1 MAKVYSH
8 FTEHIVEYSDSED
21 HTSRVKYSSLEPS
34 FLDRE
39 PSVKNDPIC
48 SWKMHE
54 TKSSVATAQMG
65 MGRISITLVSTIN
78 QHIQSINK
86 FIQFTSQIVKFIF
99 TYITLITRN
108 PGCYRVDVPKTTT
121 TRFKTLGHKLRVTYI
136 GPRTRRQTSERIFTI
151 PIKVAVILGVST
163 VGKIF

>member
-8 FTEHIVEYSDSED
+8 FIEHIVEYSDSED

-54 TKSSVATAQMG
+54 TKSSVATAHMG
-65 MGRISITLVSTIN
+65 MGRI
-78 QHIQSINK
+78 
-86 FIQFTSQIVKFIF
+86 KFIF

-108 PGCYRVDVPKTTT
+108 PGCYRVDVPKTTP

>member
-1 MAKVYSH
+1 MDYVRILHFMRILEEFEQIGFAAFVIDLSSSHSSTSSSSSEAVPMAKVYSH

-34 FLDRE
+34 FLDRD

-65 MGRISITLVSTIN
+65 MGRN
-78 QHIQSINK
+78 
-86 FIQFTSQIVKFIF
+86 
-99 TYITLITRN
+99 
-108 PGCYRVDVPKTTT
+108 VPKTTP
-121 TRFKTLGHKLRVTYI
+121 TRFKTLGHKLRDTYI
-136 GPRTRRQTSERIFTI
+136 GPRTRKQTSERIFTI